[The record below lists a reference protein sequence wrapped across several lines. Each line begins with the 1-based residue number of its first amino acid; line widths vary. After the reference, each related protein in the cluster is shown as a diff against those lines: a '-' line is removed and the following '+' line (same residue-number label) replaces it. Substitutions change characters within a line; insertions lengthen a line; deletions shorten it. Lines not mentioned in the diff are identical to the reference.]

1 VILRGRRGNFPPLFD
16 PGIPE
21 ILYPTAGQRFEI
33 IFNNDSL
40 ASANRH
46 ILNIP
51 DTTIESSPSSPATSH
66 EARFRSEMGQIS
78 RHSAVFFA
86 GTLFTAV
93 AGYLF
98 KIYLARVLGA
108 DALGMYALGM
118 TMVGFF
124 GLFNGLGLPQA
135 AVRFVAAYSA
145 TEQWQRLHGFLR
157 RSLGLLGIGNVV
169 LAAAMMLV
177 GPWLARSLYHAPALE
192 PYLHLFAVILI
203 LGAFTAFLGQ
213 VLAGYKDVALRTVI
227 TNFVG
232 SPLNIVFGVVLV
244 SLGFGLRGYL
254 LAQVASAAIVLI
266 LLLAAAWWLTP
277 RPARQAPHTAVPME
291 REVFWFSAAVF
302 GMSFLEFILA
312 QADKILLG
320 AFLDV
325 RQVGIYAV
333 AATLVAFV
341 PVALQ
346 SVNQIFSP
354 TIADLH
360 ARGEHALLG
369 RLFQTLTKWILGLT
383 LPLAFVMIIFSKP
396 LMRLFGAAFE
406 AGWVVLSLGTLGQL
420 VNAGVGSVGYLLL
433 MSGNQARLIRVQV
446 VMAVFMVTATF
457 GLVRPFGIAGVAL
470 AAALTAAFTNY
481 LCLRQV
487 RAALQLSPYNRTYLR
502 LLGPCA
508 ISLAVT
514 AGVRLL
520 VRSLDLHP
528 EWLWIGFALAASYAS
543 FCGLA
548 LLAGLDNDDKMI
560 VAAIRS
566 RVLGAMGRTP
576 SLSQ

>member
-1 VILRGRRGNFPPLFD
+1 L
-16 PGIPE
+16 
-21 ILYPTAGQRFEI
+21 T
-33 IFNNDSL
+33 
-40 ASANRH
+40 
-46 ILNIP
+46 IP
-51 DTTIESSPSSPATSH
+51 DTALEASQSSHAAGH

-78 RHSAVFFA
+78 RHSVVFFA
-86 GTLFTAV
+86 GTLFTAG

-108 DALGMYALGM
+108 EALGIYALGM
-118 TMVGFF
+118 TIVGFF
-124 GLFNGLGLPQA
+124 GVFNGLGLPQA

-157 RSLGLLGIGNVV
+157 RAFGLLGIGNVV
-169 LAAAMMLV
+169 LAAAMMV
-177 GPWLARSLYHAPALE
+177 AGPWLARSLYHESALV
-192 PYLHLFAVILI
+192 PYLPLFAVILI

-227 TNFVG
+227 TNFIG
-232 SPLNIVFGVVLV
+232 SPLNIIFGVVLL

-254 LAQVASAAIVLI
+254 LAQLASAVFVLI
-266 LLLAAAWWLTP
+266 LLLVAAWRLTP
-277 RPARQAPHTAVPME
+277 KPARQAPHTGVPMA

-302 GMSFLEFILA
+302 GVNFLEFVLA

-320 AFLDV
+320 VFLDV

-333 AATLVAFV
+333 AATLIAFV

-360 ARGEHALLG
+360 ARREHALLG
-369 RLFQTLTKWILGLT
+369 RLFQTLTKWILGST

-406 AGWVVLSLGTLGQL
+406 AGWFVLVLGTLGQL

-446 VMAVFMVTATF
+446 VMAVFMVVVTF

-470 AAALTAAFTNY
+470 GAALTNALSNY
-481 LCLRQV
+481 LYLRQV

-502 LLGPCA
+502 LLGPCLA
-508 ISLAVT
+508 SLAVT
-514 AGVRLL
+514 AGLRLL
-520 VRSLDLHP
+520 VRLLDLHP
-528 EWLWIGFALAASYAS
+528 EWMWIGIALAVSYAS

-548 LLAGLDNDDKMI
+548 LLVGLDDDDKMI
-560 VAAIRS
+560 VAAICN

>member
-1 VILRGRRGNFPPLFD
+1 
-16 PGIPE
+16 
-21 ILYPTAGQRFEI
+21 
-33 IFNNDSL
+33 
-40 ASANRH
+40 
-46 ILNIP
+46 LNIP
-51 DTTIESSPSSPATSH
+51 DTTLESSQSSLATSH

-78 RHSAVFFA
+78 RQSAVFFA

-108 DALGMYALGM
+108 DALGIYTLGM
-118 TMVGFF
+118 TIVGFF
-124 GLFNGLGLPQA
+124 GLLNGLGLPQA

-145 TEQWQRLHGFLR
+145 TQQWSRLNGFLR
-157 RSLGLLGIGNVV
+157 RAFRLLGIANVV
-169 LAAAMMLV
+169 LATAMMAV
-177 GPWLARSLYHAPALE
+177 GPWLARSLYHAPALV
-192 PYLHLFAVILI
+192 PYLYLFAVMLI
-203 LGAFTAFLGQ
+203 LGAFTTFLGQ

-227 TNFVG
+227 TNFIG
-232 SPLNIVFGVVLV
+232 SPLNIVFGVLLV

-254 LAQVASAAIVLI
+254 LAQVAGAAIVLV

-277 RPARQAPHTAVPME
+277 RPARRAPHTAVPIE

-302 GMSFLEFILA
+302 GVSFLEFVLA
-312 QADKILLG
+312 QADKIVLG

-325 RQVGIYAV
+325 RQVGVYAV

-360 ARGEHALLG
+360 ARGEHVLLG

-383 LPLAFVMIIFSKP
+383 LPLAFVMIIYSKP

-406 AGWVVLSLGTLGQL
+406 AGWLVLSLGTLGQL

-433 MSGNQARLIRVQV
+433 MSGNQARLVRVQV
-446 VMAVFMVTATF
+446 VMAVFMIATTF
-457 GLVRPFGIAGVAL
+457 GLVRPFGMAGVAL
-470 AAALTAAFTNY
+470 AGALTTALSNY
-481 LCLRQV
+481 LYLRQV
-487 RAALQLSPYNRTYLR
+487 RTALGLSPYNQTYLR

-508 ISLAVT
+508 MSLVVT
-514 AGVRLL
+514 AGLRLL
-520 VRSLDLHP
+520 ARSLDLHP
-528 EWLWIGFALAASYAS
+528 EWLWIGIALVVSYAS

-566 RVLGAMGRTP
+566 RVLGAMGKTP
-576 SLSQ
+576 SLTQ

>member
-1 VILRGRRGNFPPLFD
+1 
-16 PGIPE
+16 
-21 ILYPTAGQRFEI
+21 
-33 IFNNDSL
+33 
-40 ASANRH
+40 
-46 ILNIP
+46 LNIP
-51 DTTIESSPSSPATSH
+51 DTTLEASQSSLATSH
-66 EARFRSEMGQIS
+66 EAQFRSEMGQIS

-86 GTLFTAV
+86 GTLFSAG

-108 DALGMYALGM
+108 DALGMYTLGM
-118 TMVGFF
+118 TIVGFF

-157 RSLGLLGIGNVV
+157 RALGLLGIANLV
-169 LAAAMMLV
+169 LAAAMMAV
-177 GPWLARSLYHAPALE
+177 GPWLARSLYHAPTLV

-203 LGAFTAFLGQ
+203 LGAFTNFLGQ

-227 TNFVG
+227 ANFIG
-232 SPLNIVFGVVLV
+232 SPLNIVFGIVLL

-254 LAQVASAAIVLI
+254 LAQVASAVIVLM
-266 LLLAAAWWLTP
+266 LLLAAAWRLTP
-277 RPARQAPHTAVPME
+277 RPARVESHVAVPME
-291 REVFWFSAAVF
+291 REVFLFSAAMF
-302 GMSFLEFILA
+302 GVSFLEFILG
-312 QADKILLG
+312 QADKVLLG
-320 AFLDV
+320 VFLDV

-360 ARGEHALLG
+360 ARGERALMG

-406 AGWVVLSLGTLGQL
+406 AGWLVLSLGTLGQL

-433 MSGNQARLIRVQV
+433 MSGNQARLVRVQA
-446 VMAVFMVTATF
+446 VMAVFMVAATF
-457 GLVRPFGIAGVAL
+457 GLVRPFGMAGVAL
-470 AAALTAAFTNY
+470 AGALTNALTNY

-487 RAALQLSPYNRTYLR
+487 RGALQLSPYNRTYLR

-508 ISLAVT
+508 VSLGVT

-520 VRSLDLHP
+520 IRSLDLHP
-528 EWLWIGFALAASYAS
+528 EWLWIGIALLVSYAS
-543 FCGLA
+543 FGGLA

-566 RVLGAMGRTP
+566 RLLGAMGRTP
-576 SLSQ
+576 SLPQ